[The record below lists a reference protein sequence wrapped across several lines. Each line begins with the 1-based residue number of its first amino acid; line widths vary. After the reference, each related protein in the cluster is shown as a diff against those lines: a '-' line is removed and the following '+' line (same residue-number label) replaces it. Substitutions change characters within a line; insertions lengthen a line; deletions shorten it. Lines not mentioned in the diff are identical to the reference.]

1 MPTGKPSVATELQ
14 TTESN
19 VEVYLAHILHPRS
32 SIEIQSAITLRVD
45 MPPPAPPA
53 SAQGLSDEHLH
64 AEEKWLSEW
73 IQAANSMDWSQ
84 WERFWDDDAF
94 LQFCDTPKLEGRDA
108 IARHWR
114 DRFSYLDRFE
124 HTRILRRSFDVTSEL
139 IYQTELLNYRIKGDP
154 KARDIEV
161 HALAV
166 IHKKVGSDTVTG
178 FEAYFDQQPIVEV
191 VRELRGR
198 KRPE

>member
-1 MPTGKPSVATELQ
+1 VTGSV
-14 TTESN
+14 
-19 VEVYLAHILHPRS
+19 IW
-32 SIEIQSAITLRVD
+32 I
-45 MPPPAPPA
+45 
-53 SAQGLSDEHLH
+53 GLSTR
-64 AEEKWLSEW
+64 AYVSFV
-73 IQAANSMDWSQ
+73 S
-84 WERFWDDDAF
+84 
-94 LQFCDTPKLEGRDA
+94 TT
-108 IARHWR
+108 IALLNFHVTRLMGV
-114 DRFSYLDRFE
+114 S
-124 HTRILRRSFDVTSEL
+124 RILRRSFDVTSEL